1 MKPLACPAESA
12 ARSAEDQSATARHS
26 REQPARLVHFHGSGQ
41 NRAKRYAPCMKERI
55 NFPSS
60 QVSASRQAAVA
71 LGAGFVSQFLG
82 PAAVRSTAAS
92 FCLVRGGRQ
101 RRGASAWPARSG
113 LLLIW
118 STKVNN
124 TGGTLQV
131 FPFPPSLMPNPSFK
145 PSPNGG
151 PPGPVCR
158 YAVHFRQSGPG
169 VPPSVPAYLER

>member
-1 MKPLACPAESA
+1 MNQQVS
-12 ARSAEDQSATARHS
+12 
-26 REQPARLVHFHGSGQ
+26 
-41 NRAKRYAPCMKERI
+41 
-55 NFPSS
+55 FPSS

-71 LGAGFVSQFLG
+71 LGAGSVSQFLE
-82 PAAVRSTAAS
+82 PAAVRSAAAS

-113 LLLIW
+113 LLSFW

-124 TGGTLQV
+124 TGGTLRTL
-131 FPFPPSLMPNPSFK
+131 PFPPKLMPNPSFK

-151 PPGPVCR
+151 PPGPVWR

-169 VPPSVPAYLER
+169 VPPSVPA